1 MNNMEKPSMEIDVL
15 SLLKKLWTKKFL
27 IIFMA
32 LLFGTLAL
40 LSSIFLI
47 KPSYTAS
54 TALLIVLC
62 YIYNIVFHGRVFKEG
77 VSYESY

>member
-32 LLFGTLAL
+32 LFFGTLAL
-40 LSSIFLI
+40 LYSIFLI
-47 KPSYTAS
+47 LS
-54 TALLIVLC
+54 TFSSVILNFVMIKLFLLN
-62 YIYNIVFHGRVFKEG
+62 YIKFGLNF
-77 VSYESY
+77 